1 MFQSYVFWF
10 VIIAIILVVIY
21 IYSNYDVK
29 TKVEKK
35 SKVEKKNDSESES
48 ISESSFS
55 WSVTE
60 DDDEYSYS
68 SYEQLPNEYDV
79 DYTPK
84 LPKHIEDPNYK
95 PDFYYAGGKPSK
107 GELECK
113 AAAERIYGV
122 PFHTIRPDWLRNNKV
137 LKKGSK
143 NGRNRNMEI
152 DCYNEELKFGI
163 EYHGI
168 QHYRYVPHF
177 HKNGISDLHDQIQRD
192 HLKLDLCEKE
202 GVKLIIVPFNVPV
215 DQIENFIKWSDPKVV
230 QQRARL
236 AAIV

>member
-29 TKVEKK
+29 TKVVKK
-35 SKVEKKNDSESES
+35 PKEKKNDSESK
-48 ISESSFS
+48 SESGSVS

-60 DDDEYSYS
+60 DDEEHSYS
-68 SYEQLPNEYDV
+68 SYEQLPDEYDV

-84 LPKHIEDPNYK
+84 LPKHIEDPDYK
-95 PDFYYAGGKPSK
+95 PEFYYAGGKPSK

-177 HKNGISDLHDQIQRD
+177 HKNGISDLHNQIRRD
-192 HLKLDLCEKE
+192 HLTLDLCEKE
-202 GVKLIIVPFNVPV
+202 GVKLIIVPFNVPLN
-215 DQIENFIKWSDPKVV
+215 QIENFIKWSDPKVV
-230 QQRARL
+230 EQRARL